1 MVCKINHLMRRGCGL
16 NIPAVLGY
24 GVKTN
29 LQGFLFYKSVF
40 PSLESLSLA
49 LVANLKAHMNINADF
64 DQRVVVDTTQLAW
77 VDSPMAGVQRKPLDR
92 MGEEVARATTLVR
105 YQANAQFSRH
115 VHDGGEEIL
124 VLSGTFSDEQG
135 DYPEGTYIRNPPN
148 STHQPFSVSGC
159 TLLVKLRQF
168 HPEDQTSLRINTK
181 RADWYPGLVPGL
193 TVMPLHQFEAVNT
206 ALVRW
211 APNTRFNAHVHP
223 GGEEI
228 FVLEGVFYDEQGRY
242 AAGTWIRSPRFSQHK
257 PFTKEEGAL
266 IYVKT
271 GHVGL

>member
-1 MVCKINHLMRRGCGL
+1 MRRGCGL

-135 DYPEGTYIRNPPN
+135 DYP
-148 STHQPFSVSGC
+148 
-159 TLLVKLRQF
+159 
-168 HPEDQTSLRINTK
+168 
-181 RADWYPGLVPGL
+181 
-193 TVMPLHQFEAVNT
+193 
-206 ALVRW
+206 
-211 APNTRFNAHVHP
+211 
-223 GGEEI
+223 
-228 FVLEGVFYDEQGRY
+228 
-242 AAGTWIRSPRFSQHK
+242 
-257 PFTKEEGAL
+257 
-266 IYVKT
+266 
-271 GHVGL
+271 